1 MCVIYG
7 TLRLFNMSKVALL
20 LLYPH
25 YFGEFILF
33 ADLRKMVYAISKS
46 LQASW
51 SDERWIFRCSQ

>member
-33 ADLRKMVYAISKS
+33 ASWRKMVYVISKS

-51 SDERWIFRCSQ
+51 SWER